1 MFTNITT
8 PGVTSYK
15 KNKKNCEKTFLY
27 FLLKFS
33 YNLLMAQ
40 KKKVRLSDIA
50 AKLNISTVTVSKALA
65 DKEGVGDE
73 LRQQIKELAEQMGY
87 QIKKSNTVSPNLQ
100 RTNGTGNIG
109 ILIPSRFFS
118 PDVSYYWH
126 IFNALSTEF
135 LSRGYYSIMELLTA
149 EDEEAHTLPR
159 LISDN
164 KVDGLI
170 ILGQTSDAYLEELNK
185 KYQTFILFDFYSAK
199 LQYDSVSN
207 DNYFCSYLMTDYVIS
222 QGHKKIRFVGN
233 FGATTS
239 ISDRFMGFQRAM
251 LEHKLN
257 CQAEDIIN
265 DRDENGRLI
274 QINLPPAKGMPTAFV
289 CNCDETAA
297 NLIQTLEEKGYKVPQ
312 DISVTGFDN
321 YLPQKQTPVELTT
334 VYIKSEDSTRVAA
347 ELIISKIT
355 GQPYIKGRHLV
366 SGSLVIRNSVRT
378 L

>member
-1 MFTNITT
+1 
-8 PGVTSYK
+8 
-15 KNKKNCEKTFLY
+15 
-27 FLLKFS
+27 
-33 YNLLMAQ
+33 MAQ

-73 LRQQIKELAEQMGY
+73 LRQQIKDVAEQMGY
-87 QIKKSNTVSPNLQ
+87 QVKKSGYTSTGSTV
-100 RTNGTGNIG
+100 TGNIG

-118 PDVSYYWH
+118 PNVSFYWH
-126 IFNALSTEF
+126 IFNTLPTE
-135 LSRGYYSIMELLTA
+135 LLGRGYYSIMELLSS
-149 EDEEAHTLPR
+149 EDEQAHTLPR
-159 LISDN
+159 LLSDN

-185 KYQTFILFDFYSAK
+185 KYQNFILFDFYSAK

-239 ISDRFMGFQRAM
+239 ISDRFMGFQKAM
-251 LEHKLN
+251 LENQLN
-257 CQAEDIIN
+257 CQPEDIIN
-265 DRDENGRLI
+265 DRDENGTLI
-274 QINLPPAKGMPTAFV
+274 KINLPPAKNMPTAFV
-289 CNCDETAA
+289 CNSDETAA
-297 NLIQTLEEKGYKVPQ
+297 NLILALEEKGYKVPQ

-321 YLPQKQTPVELTT
+321 YLPQKQTEVELTT
-334 VYIKSEDSTRVAA
+334 VYIKPEETTRVAA
-347 ELIISKIT
+347 ELIINKIT

-366 SGSLVIRNSVRT
+366 SGSLVIRNSVKA
-378 L
+378 LS

>member
-1 MFTNITT
+1 
-8 PGVTSYK
+8 
-15 KNKKNCEKTFLY
+15 
-27 FLLKFS
+27 
-33 YNLLMAQ
+33 MAQ

-65 DKEGVGDE
+65 DKEGVGDQ
-73 LRQQIKELAEQMGY
+73 LRQQIKDIAEEMGY
-87 QIKKSNTVSPNLQ
+87 QIKKTNTAGIIRQ
-100 RTNGTGNIG
+100 QTGGTGNIG

-126 IFNALSTEF
+126 IFNTLSTEL
-135 LSRGYYSIMELLTA
+135 LSRGYFSIMELLSN

-159 LISDN
+159 LISDK

-251 LEHKLN
+251 LEHNLS
-257 CQAEDIIN
+257 CQSEDIIN

-274 QINLPPAKGMPTAFV
+274 TISLPPAKSMPSAFV

-297 NLIQTLEEKGYKVPQ
+297 NLILALEEKGYKVPQ

-334 VYIKSEDSTRVAA
+334 VYIKPEDSTRVAA
-347 ELIISKIT
+347 ELIINKIT

-366 SGSLVIRNSVRT
+366 SGSLVIRDSVKA
-378 L
+378 LS

>member
-1 MFTNITT
+1 
-8 PGVTSYK
+8 
-15 KNKKNCEKTFLY
+15 
-27 FLLKFS
+27 
-33 YNLLMAQ
+33 MAQ

-73 LRQQIKELAEQMGY
+73 LRQQIKDVAEQMGY
-87 QIKKSNTVSPNLQ
+87 QVKKSGHTSTGRTV
-100 RTNGTGNIG
+100 TGNIG

-118 PDVSYYWH
+118 PNVSFYWH
-126 IFNALSTEF
+126 IFNTLSTE
-135 LSRGYYSIMELLTA
+135 LLGRGYYSIMELLSSD
-149 EDEEAHTLPR
+149 DEQAHALPR
-159 LISDN
+159 LLSDN

-185 KYQTFILFDFYSAK
+185 KYQNFILFDFYSAK

-239 ISDRFMGFQRAM
+239 ISDRFMGFQKAM
-251 LEHKLN
+251 LENQLN
-257 CQAEDIIN
+257 CQPDDIIN
-265 DRDENGRLI
+265 DRDENGTLI
-274 QINLPPAKGMPTAFV
+274 KISLPPVKNMPTAFV
-289 CNCDETAA
+289 CNSDETAA
-297 NLIQTLEEKGYKVPQ
+297 NLILALEEKGYKVPQ

-321 YLPQKQTPVELTT
+321 YLPQKQTEVELTT
-334 VYIKSEDSTRVAA
+334 VYIKPEDSTRVAA
-347 ELIISKIT
+347 ELIINKIT

-366 SGSLVIRNSVRT
+366 SGSLVIRNSVKA
-378 L
+378 LS

>member
-1 MFTNITT
+1 
-8 PGVTSYK
+8 
-15 KNKKNCEKTFLY
+15 
-27 FLLKFS
+27 
-33 YNLLMAQ
+33 MAQ

-73 LRQQIKELAEQMGY
+73 LRQEIKEVAEEMGY
-87 QIKKSNTVSPNLQ
+87 HIKKSAAPSSAKIQ
-100 RTNGTGNIG
+100 GSGTGNIG

-118 PDVSYYWH
+118 PNVSFYWH
-126 IFNALSTEF
+126 IFNALSTE
-135 LSRGYYSIMELLTA
+135 LLNHGYYSIMELLSN
-149 EDEEAHTLPR
+149 EDEQAKNLPR

-170 ILGQTSDAYLEELNK
+170 ILGQTSDAYLEALNK
-185 KYQTFILFDFYSAK
+185 KYQSFILFDFYSAK

-207 DNYFCSYLMTDYVIS
+207 DDYFCSYLMTDYVIS

-251 LEHKLN
+251 LEHKLS
-257 CQAEDIIN
+257 CQSEDIIN
-265 DRDENGRLI
+265 DRDDNGRLI
-274 QINLPPAKGMPTAFV
+274 TINLPPAKNMPTAFI

-297 NLIQTLEEKGYKVPQ
+297 NLILALEGKGYKVPQ

-321 YLPQKQTPVELTT
+321 YLPQKQTSVELTT
-334 VYIKSEDSTRVAA
+334 VYIKPEDSTRIAA
-347 ELIISKIT
+347 ELIINKIT
-355 GQPYIKGRHLV
+355 GQPYITGRHLV
-366 SGSLVIRNSVRT
+366 SGSLVIRNSVKS